1 MPEAYV
7 YSLQLLLKLYLSQK
21 SGLGSIE
28 ILLVFIHLTQDK
40 DFISKNKSK
49 GGNDGDHKHVTNI
62 FSITPQ
68 WMTLFKLTLQI
79 TPCAFLAERIS
90 YIVLN

>member
-7 YSLQLLLKLYLSQK
+7 YSLQLLLRLYLSQR

-28 ILLVFIHLTQDK
+28 ILLMSIHLKQDE

-49 GGNDGDHKHVTNI
+49 WGNNGVHKHVTNI

-68 WMTLFKLTLQI
+68 WMILFKLMLQI
-79 TPCAFLAERIS
+79 TPCVFLAEGIS
-90 YIVLN
+90 FTIK